1 MSSTREVRFAQAS
14 RLSQLLIGIAEQA
27 RADFTSTVAEFG
39 LPVPLA
45 RVLVLLTTP
54 APMRDLAAQM
64 HCDRSYIT
72 GLADQLEERGLIT
85 RIPGR
90 DRRVKLLTLTEA
102 GVALRDQVSEA
113 VAERNI
119 ILRRLSDDERST
131 LAPLLERLYDGDPD
145 NACGP
150 EDPACGPTYL
160 AGQASPGSR

>member
-1 MSSTREVRFAQAS
+1 MPSSLQAARFAEAG

-27 RADFTSTVAEFG
+27 RADFMATVAEFG

-45 RVLVLLTTP
+45 RVLVLLSTP
-54 APMRDLAAQM
+54 APMRDLAEQL

-85 RIPGR
+85 RIPGQ

-102 GVALRDQVSEA
+102 GESLRDRVSEA
-113 VAERNI
+113 VAEQNI
-119 ILRRLSDDERST
+119 ILRRLTDDERRT

-150 EDPACGPTYL
+150 EDPTCAP
-160 AGQASPGSR
+160 A